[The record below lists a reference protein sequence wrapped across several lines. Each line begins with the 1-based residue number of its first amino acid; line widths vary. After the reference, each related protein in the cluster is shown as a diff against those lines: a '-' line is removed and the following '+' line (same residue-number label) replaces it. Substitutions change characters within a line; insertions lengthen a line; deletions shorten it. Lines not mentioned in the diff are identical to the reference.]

1 LTNTAGATTNAG
13 QLNGGASITGGTF
26 TQTAGGV
33 SGGLIHSATVN
44 ANGGALDGAI
54 GNSGTFTVGG
64 TVTSANGFTNN
75 ALGMLT
81 INAAGHYTIG

>member
-1 LTNTAGATTNAG
+1 
-13 QLNGGASITGGTF
+13 
-26 TQTAGGV
+26 
-33 SGGLIHSATVN
+33 SGTVN

-81 INAAGHYTIG
+81 INAAGHYTIGSLTNAGTVINNGTLI